1 MIHLTKWKY
10 SGKEV
15 SFDEVDDAIKA
26 LDNACLHCGS
36 DKHSAEC
43 PIGKAKLELFNL
55 KCSDKNHV
63 PNVQIT

>member
-1 MIHLTKWKY
+1 LTRWKY

-15 SFDEVDDAIKA
+15 SLEQVDDAIMA

-43 PIGKAKLELFNL
+43 PIGKAKLELYSL
-55 KCSDKNHV
+55 KCSDKSHAPDV
-63 PNVQIT
+63 KIT